1 MFAVFSALE
10 GVSTEEGEGRAGL
23 VVPAVDALH
32 LQLEVQLQRFGS
44 GQVSQRR
51 FPPER
56 SRQEV
61 VGLCA
66 FVL

>member
-1 MFAVFSALE
+1 MFAIFSALE
-10 GVSTEEGEGRAGL
+10 GVSTEEGEGGTGL
-23 VVPAVDALH
+23 VVSIGDALQ
-32 LQLEVQLQRFGS
+32 LQLKVQLQRFCS

-51 FPPER
+51 VSPER

-66 FVL
+66 FIL